1 MRQPRGV
8 EILDAVTAKAL
19 DDPQYK
25 EELLDNPV
33 EVLRREGLTIP
44 DGVDVVI
51 CENTPTTIYLVLP
64 SQAVKTIDLGEVNIM
79 IVAHH
84 TGGT

>member
-19 DDPQYK
+19 DNPQYK
-25 EELLDNPV
+25 KELLDNPV

-44 DGVDVVI
+44 EGVDVVI
-51 CENTPTTIYLVLP
+51 CENTANTIYLVLP
-64 SQAVKTIDLGEVNIM
+64 SQVVKTIDLGEVNLR